1 MKFGEYLKH
10 RRIEVLRETLREF
23 CRARGL
29 DAGNLSRIERGV
41 SFPRARLAKALCR
54 EYGIP
59 ENSTEAPVVYLR
71 EQAERAGIAFGE
83 S

>member
-1 MKFGEYLKH
+1 MKFGRYLQAQ
-10 RRIEVLRETLREF
+10 RIGVLRETLREF

-29 DAGNLSRIERGV
+29 DAGNLSRIERGLV
-41 SFPRARLAKALCR
+41 FPRARLAKALCR

-59 ENSTEAPVVYLR
+59 ENSTEASEVYLR
-71 EQAERAGIAFGE
+71 EQTERARIAFGE